1 MNNLSTA
8 CAKGSYD
15 YPGKYELWP
24 GGGKVNISTEIDP
37 VG

>member
-1 MNNLSTA
+1 LQTILKSE
-8 CAKGSYD
+8 G